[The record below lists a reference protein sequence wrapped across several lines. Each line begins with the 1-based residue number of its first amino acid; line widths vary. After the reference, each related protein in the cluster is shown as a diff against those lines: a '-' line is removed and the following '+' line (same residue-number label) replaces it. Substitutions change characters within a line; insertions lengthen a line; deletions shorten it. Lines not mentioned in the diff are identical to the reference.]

1 MTSVELLLPGFL
13 VDTILEL
20 RQLKLVSIKL
30 EKFRASNMLSMHVYG
45 GSMSYH
51 SALSQ

>member
-20 RQLKLVSIKL
+20 QRLKLVSIKL
-30 EKFRASNMLSMHVYG
+30 EKFRGSKMLSMHVYSE
-45 GSMSYH
+45 SMSYH
-51 SALSQ
+51 SVCA

>member
-20 RQLKLVSIKL
+20 QQLKLVSIKL
-30 EKFRASNMLSMHVYG
+30 EKFRGSNMLSMHVYSG
-45 GSMSYH
+45 CMSYH
-51 SALSQ
+51 SVCA